1 MKKYMKILL
10 FLLLILTIIYFNYK
24 TNNINENM
32 SNIFQHSGPN
42 SNSADNLQK
51 IDCLTKV
58 NYKVRKSITGK
69 FNEYGPDHSKESY
82 KFDINSCNC
91 PPFDGPEKNNIL
103 TSKDFVQTYPTRLS
117 PTGIFIDKGP
127 IANNEY
133 NYDSFITGCNC
144 PKYGAT

>member
-51 IDCLTKV
+51 IDW
-58 NYKVRKSITGK
+58 
-69 FNEYGPDHSKESY
+69 FNQG
-82 KFDINSCNC
+82 
-91 PPFDGPEKNNIL
+91 
-103 TSKDFVQTYPTRLS
+103 
-117 PTGIFIDKGP
+117 
-127 IANNEY
+127 
-133 NYDSFITGCNC
+133 
-144 PKYGAT
+144 